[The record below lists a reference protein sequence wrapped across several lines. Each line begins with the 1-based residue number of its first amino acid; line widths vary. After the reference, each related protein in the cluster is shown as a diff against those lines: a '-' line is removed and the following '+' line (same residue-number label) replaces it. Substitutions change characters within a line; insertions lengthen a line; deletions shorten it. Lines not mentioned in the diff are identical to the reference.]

1 MSGRKSYNERTRP
14 LVDAIIK
21 KFQEPQIETVVEAT
35 NYFVQSENSPNY
47 VENLN
52 LPVEEDDLPW

>member
-35 NYFVQSENSPNY
+35 KPEPVA
-47 VENLN
+47 NLN
-52 LPVEEDDLPW
+52 TPADDDDLPW